1 MFFPKELQRKFVAE
15 MWLYQDGSRI
25 LELSTKALP
34 REAFQ
39 VAAEARAYLVSK
51 GVDLSG
57 VQQTKTRTAL
67 NFFKNQLK
75 AAAKKEAS
83 AAAAAA
89 KASAPKETAPA
100 DEATPASE
108 AGPPDSPPESSPA

>member
-1 MFFPKELQRKFVAE
+1 

-34 REAFQ
+34 NEAFQ

-67 NFFKNQLK
+67 NFFRNQLK
-75 AAAKKEAS
+75 AAAEGGS
-83 AAAAAA
+83 RRRR
-89 KASAPKETAPA
+89 EGTAQPRR
-100 DEATPASE
+100 
-108 AGPPDSPPESSPA
+108 GPPSADAWPPEPFPA